1 MATKSSHLRQL
12 KTTAYHRARLDFLC
26 GAYARWVWLDS
37 ITKIAVAIAS
47 GGAALAGLVFWKNSD
62 YTFLWPMFTSTSAL
76 LAIISKQLNV
86 AETLKMHATS
96 VAALGNLDTE
106 IGSMILR
113 MKIHTDFGIE
123 EFEKDLLALRNKFGA
138 ESNMFVHDLLLT
150 QALRTKTQAAL
161 NRTLGSS

>member
-1 MATKSSHLRQL
+1 MNTDPRNAIWDEAYNLQYRVSYAAML
-12 KTTAYHRARLDFLC
+12 KT
-26 GAYARWVWLDS
+26 
-37 ITKIAVAIAS
+37 
-47 GGAALAGLVFWKNSD
+47 
-62 YTFLWPMFTSTSAL
+62 AL

-150 QALRTKTQAAL
+150 QALRTKTQTAL